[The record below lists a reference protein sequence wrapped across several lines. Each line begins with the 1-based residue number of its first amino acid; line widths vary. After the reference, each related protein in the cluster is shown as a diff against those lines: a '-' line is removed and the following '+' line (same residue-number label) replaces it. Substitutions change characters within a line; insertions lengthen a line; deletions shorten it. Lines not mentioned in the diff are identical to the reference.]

1 MKKSSFSFANILLSL
16 LVIFII
22 YYVVM
27 YISNNSVNMKS
38 SSKEGFGVSK
48 DWLIGLIF
56 IGVFCVIFL
65 LYTFYKETFG
75 NPYMY
80 RGD

>member
-38 SSKEGFGVSK
+38 STKEGFKKLSKSDTNAIIAAVCSVVVGV
-48 DWLIGLIF
+48 
-56 IGVFCVIFL
+56 L
-65 LYTFYKETFG
+65 LYLG
-75 NPYMY
+75 GRAQVVQP
-80 RGD
+80 R

>member
-38 SSKEGFGVSK
+38 SSKEGFKSMDPLAIFFIVFGVLVVATF
-48 DWLIGLIF
+48 LILT
-56 IGVFCVIFL
+56 IG
-65 LYTFYKETFG
+65 
-75 NPYMY
+75 M
-80 RGD
+80 RR

>member
-38 SSKEGFGVSK
+38 STKEGFISR
-48 DWLIGLIF
+48 DATIGLSIF
-56 IGVFCVIFL
+56 GALLVCFL
-65 LYTFYKETFG
+65 FYTFYKGTIG
-75 NPYMY
+75 NPYMT
-80 RGD
+80 D

>member
-38 SSKEGFGVSK
+38 STKEGFKSMGPGPIAIIVGVV
-48 DWLIGLIF
+48 LAVAF
-56 IGVFCVIFL
+56 IITL
-65 LYTFYKETFG
+65 
-75 NPYMY
+75 MISM
-80 RGD
+80 RM